1 MPTEKVAKG
10 YFFLYC
16 AKHNAASTILK
27 IRNMVNAVE
36 VPKEDSGVVPNP
48 NRYANPFVPLN
59 PLIGRL
65 RAASAI
71 CAMNISSEK
80 IPTNNVSALF
90 FVMCLIIKTNA
101 TTTRYAKSI
110 SQ

>member
-1 MPTEKVAKG
+1 MLTEKVAKG

-71 CAMNISSEK
+71 CAMNIRRAK
-80 IPTNNVSALF
+80 MPTKAVSAF
-90 FVMCLIIKTNA
+90 FLVTYLMARVTAITI
-101 TTTRYAKSI
+101 RYAKSI
-110 SQ
+110 IQ